1 MNIYSLNYPKQQSS
15 MKIFLHI
22 YIQYLGENKGY
33 KCDVPIKRKLSS
45 SCRQW
50 FWKILGGSMFD
61 FVKLIG
67 SLKFWLLSISNFK
80 FHTKNID
87 QSCSPNGNVQ

>member
-1 MNIYSLNYPKQQSS
+1 MWCSYKKKTQQ
-15 MKIFLHI
+15 FLLAMI
-22 YIQYLGENKGY
+22 
-33 KCDVPIKRKLSS
+33 
-45 SCRQW
+45 
-50 FWKILGGSMFD
+50 WKILGGSMFD